1 MRQTCMS
8 IVVSSTRQISTNTV
22 NKEGMNRLPK
32 RMQQAKRV
40 APPAVPEIYRHSGS
54 SFGSAGYGSCDDSTA
69 TTNMGG
75 GSNNFYANANDPN
88 NSLNVSLRSNTSN
101 SSIDLPDNATSRL
114 LQANPVAN
122 ASGKAIFE
130 FFLLLFYSFICNL
143 ISFMSSFQESSI
155 MKRFFHFLLTIEE
168 KLENSMA

>member
-1 MRQTCMS
+1 
-8 IVVSSTRQISTNTV
+8 
-22 NKEGMNRLPK
+22 MNRLPK

-75 GSNNFYANANDPN
+75 GSNNFYATANDPN
-88 NSLNVSLRSNTSN
+88 NSLNVSLRSNASN

-114 LQANPVAN
+114 LQANPAAN
-122 ASGKAIFE
+122 VSGKSIGDFL
-130 FFLLLFYSFICNL
+130 FFFCSFICTFDWFYV
-143 ISFMSSFQESSI
+143 ICSRADSM
-155 MKRFFHFLLTIEE
+155 MKRCVFFTFLER
-168 KLENSMA
+168 